1 MTLEDLFSLKGRVAL
16 VTGGSRN
23 SQEGDSF
30 SKIDL
35 RISQEVPGFAP
46 GHRGSAFIIIDNLT
60 NLLNDDWGVMNQP
73 SFPYGVTAE
82 QEANGQAQQRIGDTS
97 LWSMRVG
104 LSYRF

>member
-1 MTLEDLFSLKGRVAL
+1 FLDFEQNVLPV
-16 VTGGSRN
+16 GGSRN